1 MFACINMRQTTNEFV
16 MSLFDSCQSKQRGR
30 TRLSEENSTLREK
43 ASLEAQFS
51 LIDAMAED
59 SQCQALIFLH
69 ETGNDLPRLSTGPF
83 TVTTATAAAVA
94 NLRVRSRQNGEMYEA
109 IRREGA
115 SKGKAARIAQAKTG
129 KSLKPGNVRSRSV
142 NATCINEDSQ

>member
-1 MFACINMRQTTNEFV
+1 M
-16 MSLFDSCQSKQRGR
+16 
-30 TRLSEENSTLREK
+30 SEENSTLREK

-69 ETGNDLPRLSTGPF
+69 ETGNDLPRWSTYVYGYHSGGGGSGQLTGF
-83 TVTTATAAAVA
+83 G
-94 NLRVRSRQNGEMYEA
+94 SRQNGEMYEA

-129 KSLKPGNVRSRSV
+129 KSLKTGKRPKPKR
-142 NATCINEDSQ
+142 